1 MSPMQKFIRDLKK
14 AGFRVWIPGGA
25 DNWVYFSFDDKLAYA
40 QYSKTSGW
48 SFTTVHV
55 PCERYGSGF
64 AYYRVKSDLVETA
77 KSCCLTLVPF
87 EFGNCDV
94 KKPRLESWIKKN
106 PLMKEVEKCDTKTV
120 VTAENQSP

>member
-1 MSPMQKFIRDLKK
+1 MSPMQKFIRDLKN

-25 DNWVYFSFDDKLAYA
+25 DNWVYFSFDDKLGYA
-40 QYSKTSGW
+40 QYNANTTGW
-48 SFTTVHV
+48 TFTTVHI
-55 PCERYGSGF
+55 PCKLYGSGF
-64 AYYRVKSDLVETA
+64 RYNNRGCNLVETA
-77 KSCCLTLVPF
+77 KYCCLTLVPF

-120 VTAENQSP
+120 VTAES